1 MAFTMPRGMHTEYVM
16 IALRM
21 PKYRE
26 TGMRSLIMSHT
37 GSLYLKE
44 LPMVP
49 WSRPSKLVL
58 YITARQA

>member
-1 MAFTMPRGMHTEYVM
+1 MHTEYVM
-16 IALRM
+16 MALRM